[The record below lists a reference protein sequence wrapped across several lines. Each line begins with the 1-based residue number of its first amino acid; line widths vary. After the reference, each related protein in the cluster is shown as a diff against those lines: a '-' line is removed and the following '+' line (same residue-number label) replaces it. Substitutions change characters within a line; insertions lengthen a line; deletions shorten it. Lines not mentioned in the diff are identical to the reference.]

1 MSKPTIIRRADGLVM
16 VERFVISRR
25 AEHLFAI
32 IIFVT
37 LVVTGFPQKLYE
49 ASWARWLIA
58 TMGGLDTVR
67 TIHRWTGL
75 VFVAHA
81 LLHLGVILIGV
92 ISRRLRLSLLP
103 TPQDLRDAW
112 NNMAFYFGRRARPP
126 EFGKFD
132 YRQKFEY
139 VGLVLGGMVMVI
151 SGLIL
156 LYPVAAVGFLPGE
169 AIPAAR
175 VAHSSEAM
183 LALLVLVVWHIYGSS
198 LSPEVF
204 PLDPS
209 IFTGYIPAHEL
220 SERHPLEYR
229 RLFPDGHT
237 DGEEA
242 SAPAAVDEDRS
253 EAVISSAGE
262 SGDGGGEVAD

>member
-1 MSKPTIIRRADGLVM
+1 MSRAEIIRGDDGVVM
-16 VERFVISRR
+16 VERFTPARR
-25 AEHLFAI
+25 LEHLLAI
-32 IIFVT
+32 AVFVT
-37 LVVTGFPQKLYE
+37 LVLTGFPQKFYE
-49 ASWARWLIA
+49 AGWARWLFGF
-58 TMGGLDTVR
+58 MGGLDTVR
-67 TIHRWTGL
+67 SIHRWAGL
-75 VFVAHA
+75 AFVVHA
-81 LLHLGVILIGV
+81 GLHLGVIFVGV
-92 ISRRLRLSLLP
+92 LSRRVRLSLLP

-112 NNMAFYFGRRARPP
+112 NNMAFYFGRRPRPP

-139 VGLVLGGMVMVI
+139 VGLILGGLVMIV

-156 LYPVAAVGFLPGE
+156 LYPVATVGFLPGE

-220 SERHPLEYR
+220 AERHALEYR

-237 DGEEA
+237 DDGEEA
-242 SAPAAVDEDRS
+242 PLPAA
-253 EAVISSAGE
+253 EAELGAE
-262 SGDGGGEVAD
+262 EAEPPPQ